1 LLGGIGF
8 GAVNARIDAI
18 VVLVEEFRLTMPAS
32 GSVPVFTDQR
42 STPHCENKV
51 EGKARTAATT
61 SKDKRRTLSI
71 AFSCVFLGPF
81 TLGSRLLL
89 EDHNVEHRVVGLKA
103 SEKMFAESRNGT
115 S

>member
-1 LLGGIGF
+1 MTQTVVSGPATRLFAGIGF

-61 SKDKRRTLSI
+61 SKDKRRTLSMT
-71 AFSCVFLGPF
+71 FL
-81 TLGSRLLL
+81 L
-89 EDHNVEHRVVGLKA
+89 RVSSPVYAWRTITWTFVSWG
-103 SEKMFAESRNGT
+103 
-115 S
+115 